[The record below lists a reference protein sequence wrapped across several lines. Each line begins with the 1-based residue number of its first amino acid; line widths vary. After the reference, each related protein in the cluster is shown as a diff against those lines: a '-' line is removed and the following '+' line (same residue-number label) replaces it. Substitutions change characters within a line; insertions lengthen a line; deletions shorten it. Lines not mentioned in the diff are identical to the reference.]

1 MWPIRGLLGAETDQ
15 SASRCRPTPSRHP
28 QNNNHAAEKQT
39 KHEQLRNMD
48 NMWPIYSIKV
58 NLIELIDMM
67 VKYKYLIFEDDKSL
81 IMALLAQYVPV

>member
-1 MWPIRGLLGAETDQ
+1 
-15 SASRCRPTPSRHP
+15 
-28 QNNNHAAEKQT
+28 
-39 KHEQLRNMD
+39 MD